1 MNITLYFKSGDP
13 YSDMVK
19 NLLRYYNVDFEMIE
33 VSHNKDILKEVS
45 GQYATPVLKVDDRV
59 YVGFDR
65 EKIKELLH
73 LQ

>member
-19 NLLRYYNVDFEMIE
+19 NLLRYYEVEFEMIE
-33 VSHNKDILKEVS
+33 VSRNKEILKEVS
-45 GQYATPVLKVDDRV
+45 GQYNTPVLKVDEKV

-65 EKIKELLH
+65 EKIKELLN
-73 LQ
+73 LK